1 MTKQLHTAAPMSRIV
16 AARSKSSNDP
26 DQNINEVETPKMRDP
41 AAFIDF
47 LRSTPVVALR
57 RLGGLHHRYN
67 RAAA

>member
-1 MTKQLHTAAPMSRIV
+1 MSRIV

-47 LRSTPVVALR
+47 LRSTRAGLLKEAGKDCCPLPRGSLGALER
-57 RLGGLHHRYN
+57 VP
-67 RAAA
+67 